1 MVLSL
6 CLSVDEVML
15 LLLLL
20 LLLVLDLYR
29 ALDNCCVCQRNRKIR
44 KGEGC
49 LYMVMCNKM

>member
-6 CLSVDEVML
+6 CLSVDEVM
-15 LLLLL
+15 

-49 LYMVMCNKM
+49 LYMVVCNKM

>member
-49 LYMVMCNKM
+49 LYMVVCNKM